1 MARRLANLAR
11 RRVSNDSGQVSHS
24 HATQGSR
31 AERTHARAL
40 VEAFDRGRAAALV
53 ALNKSSAAIDGRD
66 ESLAD
71 AVQRAEATGWN
82 TIWASDANA
91 GRIRRRSGTPPAA
104 HTPSVR
110 RSGARA

>member
-11 RRVSNDSGQVSHS
+11 RRASNDAERVSHPQP
-24 HATQGSR
+24 TQGSR
-31 AERTHARAL
+31 AERLHSTAL

-91 GRIRRRSGTPPAA
+91 GRIRRRSGTPRAT

>member
-11 RRVSNDSGQVSHS
+11 RRASNDAEQVSHPQP
-24 HATQGSR
+24 TQGSR

-91 GRIRRRSGTPPAA
+91 GRIRRRSGSLPAA
-104 HTPSVR
+104 QALRVGRVSR
-110 RSGARA
+110 RA